1 MRVLGIMGSPRIKGN
16 SDLLLDEV
24 LKGAKS
30 AGAHVEKVIVS
41 KLNISGCR
49 ECLGCY
55 KEGNCVVQDDMQ
67 SIYPKLLE
75 YERII
80 VAAPIFFYGV
90 PSQLKSPIDRCQ
102 AMWARK
108 YILKQTPTPGRK
120 GAFIG
125 IGATKGSRLFD
136 GAKLT
141 VEYLFEALGVEYAD
155 ELLVKGIDDKGQIK
169 EDPTAL
175 KDAFELGK
183 RLAQEE

>member
-1 MRVLGIMGSPRIKGN
+1 MRVLGLMGSPRIKGN
-16 SDLLLDEV
+16 SDLLLDEA
-24 LKGAKS
+24 LKGAES
-30 AGAHVEKVIVS
+30 AGAQVEKVIVN

-67 SIYPKLLE
+67 DIYPKLLE

-80 VAAPIFFYGV
+80 IAAPIFFYGV
-90 PSQLKSPIDRCQ
+90 PSQLKAPIDRCQ

-108 YILKQTPTPGRK
+108 YILKQTPSPGRK

-125 IGATKGSRLFD
+125 VGATKGPRLFD

-141 VEYLFEALGVEYAD
+141 VEYLFEALGIEYTD
-155 ELLVKGIDDKGQIK
+155 ELYIRGVDEKGQI
-169 EDPTAL
+169 EDHPTAL
-175 KDAFELGK
+175 QDAFELGK
-183 RLAQEE
+183 RLVGK